1 MTKTTTYQLKGKCY
15 GTDANPNS
23 GWINHKGI

>member
-1 MTKTTTYQLKGKCY
+1 MVKETYHIKGKFY

-23 GWINHKGI
+23 GWINHKGM

>member
-1 MTKTTTYQLKGKCY
+1 MTKETYQIKGKFY

-23 GWINHKGI
+23 GWINHKGL